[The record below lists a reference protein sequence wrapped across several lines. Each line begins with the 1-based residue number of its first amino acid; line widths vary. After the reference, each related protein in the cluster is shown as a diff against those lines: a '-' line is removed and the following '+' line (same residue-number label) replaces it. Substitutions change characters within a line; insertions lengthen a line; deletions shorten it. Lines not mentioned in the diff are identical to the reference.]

1 MSPIPR
7 ILLAVA
13 AVLALSGG
21 TRSPA
26 RADTEVP
33 ADLSERA
40 GDLMKLPVAVTAID
54 DLVLRASGIG
64 NVFLGKTPGG
74 NVVYDTGVPWQG
86 AEQREQLLAARDDG
100 AAWALPRERW
110 LHEVRQ
116 ALREQEWRVA
126 AKRRSGVAGI
136 AMSCTP

>member
-21 TRSPA
+21 TRTPA

-64 NVFLGKTPGG
+64 NVFLVK
-74 NVVYDTGVPWQG
+74 
-86 AEQREQLLAARDDG
+86 
-100 AAWALPRERW
+100 
-110 LHEVRQ
+110 
-116 ALREQEWRVA
+116 
-126 AKRRSGVAGI
+126 
-136 AMSCTP
+136 